1 MDEVSRLKKIIENR
15 ENTIG
20 FLNEL
25 LDGQSRKIE
34 ELENRLL
41 DSEADYTATVQD
53 SFIIDELKEENEYL
67 KGYNGYLL
75 DRFNEMCKLNDK
87 LNSKLS
93 ILLNAFNE
101 IKEDDVPK
109 KKASEVPKKNISE
122 EKKQHAK
129 ELASP
134 KWKKK
139 REEVFERY
147 GKQCVECGST
157 KNIQVHHLIYRKGHH
172 LWDYSVDELLPVCKK
187 CHQKIH
193 DDKTHRFHEKYV
205 T

>member
-15 ENTIG
+15 ESTIV

-41 DSEADYTATVQD
+41 DSKADYTSTVQN
-53 SFIIDELKEENEYL
+53 SFIIDDLKEENENL
-67 KGYNGYLL
+67 KGYNCYLL
-75 DRFNEMCKLNDK
+75 NRFNEVCKLNDK

-101 IKEDDVPK
+101 IKEDDVVVKDDDTPK
-109 KKASEVPKKNISE
+109 KKVSD
-122 EKKQHAK
+122 EKKQHVK
-129 ELASP
+129 ELVSP

-172 LWDYSVDELLPVCKK
+172 LWEYNVDELIPLCKK

-193 DDKTHRFHEKYV
+193 DDKTHRFHEKYAL
-205 T
+205 

>member
-15 ENTIG
+15 DSTIV
-20 FLNEL
+20 FLNDL

-34 ELENRLL
+34 ELENRLS
-41 DSEADYTATVQD
+41 DSEADYTETVQD
-53 SFIIDELKEENEYL
+53 SFIIDGLKEENENL
-67 KGYNGYLL
+67 KGYNCYLL
-75 DRFNEMCKLNDK
+75 DRFNEVCKLNDK

-101 IKEDDVPK
+101 IKEDDVVVKDDDTPK
-109 KKASEVPKKNISE
+109 KKVSD
-122 EKKQHAK
+122 EKKQHVK
-129 ELASP
+129 ELVSP

-172 LWDYSVDELLPVCKK
+172 LWEYNVDELIPLCKK

-193 DDKTHRFHEKYV
+193 DDKTHRFHEKYAL
-205 T
+205 

>member
-1 MDEVSRLKKIIENR
+1 MDEVSRLKKII
-15 ENTIG
+15 
-20 FLNEL
+20 
-25 LDGQSRKIE
+25 D
-34 ELENRLL
+34 
-41 DSEADYTATVQD
+41 D
-53 SFIIDELKEENEYL
+53 LKKENENL
-67 KGYNGYLL
+67 KGYNCYLL
-75 DRFNEMCKLNDK
+75 NRFNEVCKLNDK

-101 IKEDDVPK
+101 IKEDDVVVKEDDTPNK
-109 KKASEVPKKNISE
+109 KVSDD
-122 EKKQHAK
+122 KKQHAK

-172 LWDYSVDELLPVCKK
+172 LWEYNVNELIPLCKK

-193 DDKTHRFHEKYV
+193 DDKTHRFHEKYAL
-205 T
+205 

>member
-15 ENTIG
+15 DSTIV
-20 FLNEL
+20 FLNDL

-41 DSEADYTATVQD
+41 DSEANYTETVQD
-53 SFIIDELKEENEYL
+53 SFIIDGLKEENENL
-67 KGYNGYLL
+67 KGYNEYLL
-75 DRFNEMCKLNDK
+75 DRFNEVCKLNDK

-101 IKEDDVPK
+101 IKEDDVVVKKDDAPK
-109 KKASEVPKKNISE
+109 KKVSN

-172 LWDYSVDELLPVCKK
+172 LWEYNVDELIPLCKK

-193 DDKTHRFHEKYV
+193 DDKTHRFHEKYAL
-205 T
+205 

>member
-15 ENTIG
+15 ESTIG

-25 LDGQSRKIE
+25 LDGQSRKIA

-41 DSEADYTATVQD
+41 DSEADYTETVQD
-53 SFIIDELKEENEYL
+53 SFIIDGLKEENENL
-67 KGYNGYLL
+67 KGYNEYLL
-75 DRFNEMCKLNDK
+75 DRFNEVCKLNDK

-101 IKEDDVPK
+101 IKEDDVVVKDDDTPK
-109 KKASEVPKKNISE
+109 KKVSD
-122 EKKQHAK
+122 EKKQHVK

-172 LWDYSVDELLPVCKK
+172 LWEYNVDELIPLCKK

-193 DDKTHRFHEKYV
+193 DDKTHRFHEKYAL
-205 T
+205 

>member
-34 ELENRLL
+34 ELENRLS
-41 DSEADYTATVQD
+41 DSEADYTETVQD
-53 SFIIDELKEENEYL
+53 SFIIDGLKEENENLSAELEHYKKVAL
-67 KGYNGYLL
+67 FFSRKS
-75 DRFNEMCKLNDK
+75 DK
-87 LNSKLS
+87 LSEKLQ

-101 IKEDDVPK
+101 IKEDDLPK
-109 KKASEVPKKNISE
+109 KKVTNEKEQHTSD

-172 LWDYSVDELLPVCKK
+172 LWEYSVDELLPLCKK
-187 CHQKIH
+187 CHQKVH
-193 DDKTHRFHEKYV
+193 DDKTHCFHEKYAL
-205 T
+205 

>member
-15 ENTIG
+15 ESTIV

-41 DSEADYTATVQD
+41 DSEAYYTETAKD
-53 SFIIDELKEENEYL
+53 SFIIDGLKEENENL
-67 KGYNGYLL
+67 KGYNCYLL
-75 DRFNEMCKLNDK
+75 NRFNEVCKLNDK

-101 IKEDDVPK
+101 IKDDDVVAK
-109 KKASEVPKKNISE
+109 NDDKQKKNVSD

-129 ELASP
+129 ELSSP
-134 KWKKK
+134 KWKEK

-172 LWDYSVDELLPVCKK
+172 LWEYNVNELIPLCKK

-193 DDKTHRFHEKYV
+193 DDKTHRFHEKYAL
-205 T
+205 

>member
-15 ENTIG
+15 ESTIV

-41 DSEADYTATVQD
+41 DSEAYYTETSQD
-53 SFIIDELKEENEYL
+53 SFIIDGLKEENENL
-67 KGYNGYLL
+67 KNYNSYLL
-75 DRFNEMCKLNDK
+75 DRFNEVCKLNDK

-101 IKEDDVPK
+101 IKDDDAVVKDDDALK
-109 KKASEVPKKNISE
+109 KKVSDD
-122 EKKQHAK
+122 KKQHAK

-139 REEVFERY
+139 REDVFERY

-172 LWDYSVDELLPVCKK
+172 LWEYNVNELIPLCKK

-193 DDKTHRFHEKYV
+193 DDKTHRFHEKYAL
-205 T
+205 

>member
-15 ENTIG
+15 ESTIG

-25 LDGQSRKIE
+25 LDGQSRKIA

-41 DSEADYTATVQD
+41 DSEADYTETVQD
-53 SFIIDELKEENEYL
+53 SFIIDVLKEENENL
-67 KGYNGYLL
+67 KGYNEYLL
-75 DRFNEMCKLNDK
+75 DRFNEVCKLNDK

-101 IKEDDVPK
+101 IKEDDVVVKDDDTPK
-109 KKASEVPKKNISE
+109 KKVSD
-122 EKKQHAK
+122 EKKQHVK

-172 LWDYSVDELLPVCKK
+172 LWEYNVDELIPLCKK

-193 DDKTHRFHEKYV
+193 DDKTHRFHEKYAL
-205 T
+205 

>member
-15 ENTIG
+15 ESTIV

-41 DSEADYTATVQD
+41 DSEAYYTETSQD
-53 SFIIDELKEENEYL
+53 SFIIDGLKEENENL
-67 KGYNGYLL
+67 KGYNEYLL
-75 DRFNEMCKLNDK
+75 NRFNEVCKLNDK

-101 IKEDDVPK
+101 IKDDDV
-109 KKASEVPKKNISE
+109 VVKNDDLQNKNVSYD
-122 EKKQHAK
+122 KKQHAK
-129 ELASP
+129 ELSSP
-134 KWKKK
+134 KWKEK

-157 KNIQVHHLIYRKGHH
+157 KNIQVHHLIYRNGHH
-172 LWDYSVDELLPVCKK
+172 LWEYNVNELIPLCKK

-193 DDKTHRFHEKYV
+193 DDKTHRFHEKYAL
-205 T
+205 

>member
-15 ENTIG
+15 ESTIV

-34 ELENRLL
+34 ELENRLSN
-41 DSEADYTATVQD
+41 SESYYTETAKD
-53 SFIIDELKEENEYL
+53 SFIIDGLKEENENL
-67 KGYNGYLL
+67 KGYNSYLL
-75 DRFNEMCKLNDK
+75 NRFNEVCKLNDK

-101 IKEDDVPK
+101 IKEDDVVVKDDDAQK
-109 KKASEVPKKNISE
+109 KKVSD
-122 EKKQHAK
+122 EKKQHEK

-172 LWDYSVDELLPVCKK
+172 LWEYNVNELIPLCKK

-193 DDKTHRFHEKYV
+193 DDKTHRFHEKYAL
-205 T
+205 

>member
-15 ENTIG
+15 ESTIV

-41 DSEADYTATVQD
+41 NSESYYTETVQD
-53 SFIIDELKEENEYL
+53 SFIIDGLKEENENL
-67 KGYNGYLL
+67 KGYNCYLL
-75 DRFNEMCKLNDK
+75 NRFNEVCKLNDK

-101 IKEDDVPK
+101 IKEDDVVVKNYDTPK
-109 KKASEVPKKNISE
+109 KKVSDD
-122 EKKQHAK
+122 KKQHAK

-172 LWDYSVDELLPVCKK
+172 LWEYNVDELIPLCKK

-193 DDKTHRFHEKYV
+193 DDKTHRFHEKYAL
-205 T
+205 

>member
-15 ENTIG
+15 ESTIA

-34 ELENRLL
+34 ELENRLS
-41 DSEADYTATVQD
+41 DNEAYYTETFQD
-53 SFIIDELKEENEYL
+53 SFIIDGLKEENENL
-67 KGYNGYLL
+67 KGYNCYLL
-75 DRFNEMCKLNDK
+75 NRFNEVCKLNDK

-93 ILLNAFNE
+93 VLLNAFNE
-101 IKEDDVPK
+101 IKDDDVVVKNDDAPK
-109 KKASEVPKKNISE
+109 KKVSD

-172 LWDYSVDELLPVCKK
+172 LWEYNVNELIPLCKK

-193 DDKTHRFHEKYV
+193 DDKTHRFHEKYAL
-205 T
+205 

>member
-15 ENTIG
+15 ESTIV

-41 DSEADYTATVQD
+41 DSESYYTETVQD
-53 SFIIDELKEENEYL
+53 SFIIDGLKEENENL
-67 KGYNGYLL
+67 KGYNSYLL
-75 DRFNEMCKLNDK
+75 NRFNEVCKLNDK

-101 IKEDDVPK
+101 IKEDDVVVK
-109 KKASEVPKKNISE
+109 DDDAQKKNVSD

-129 ELASP
+129 ELSSP

-172 LWDYSVDELLPVCKK
+172 LWEYNVNELIPLCKK

-193 DDKTHRFHEKYV
+193 DDKTHRFHEKYAL
-205 T
+205 

>member
-1 MDEVSRLKKIIENR
+1 MDEVLRLKKIIENR
-15 ENTIG
+15 ESTIV

-41 DSEADYTATVQD
+41 DSEAYYTETSQD
-53 SFIIDELKEENEYL
+53 SFIIDGLKEENENL
-67 KGYNGYLL
+67 KGYNEYLL
-75 DRFNEMCKLNDK
+75 DRFNEVCKLNDK

-101 IKEDDVPK
+101 IKDDDVVVKDDDLQNK
-109 KKASEVPKKNISE
+109 KVSDD
-122 EKKQHAK
+122 KKQHAK
-129 ELASP
+129 ELSSP
-134 KWKKK
+134 KWKEK

-172 LWDYSVDELLPVCKK
+172 LWEYNVNELIPLCKK

-193 DDKTHRFHEKYV
+193 DDKTHRFHEKYAL
-205 T
+205 

>member
-15 ENTIG
+15 ESTIV

-34 ELENRLL
+34 ELENRLSN
-41 DSEADYTATVQD
+41 SESYYTETVQD
-53 SFIIDELKEENEYL
+53 SFIIDGLKEENENL
-67 KGYNGYLL
+67 KGYNCYLL
-75 DRFNEMCKLNDK
+75 NRFNEACKLNDK

-101 IKEDDVPK
+101 IKDDDVVVK
-109 KKASEVPKKNISE
+109 KDDEPNKKVSD

-157 KNIQVHHLIYRKGHH
+157 KNIQVHHLIYRNGHH
-172 LWDYSVDELLPVCKK
+172 LWEYNVDELIPLCKK

-193 DDKTHRFHEKYV
+193 DDKTHRFHEKYAL
-205 T
+205 